1 MRAEA
6 GRDRPGPYVSTLI
19 LKETVRVDVFRGHRG
34 FYAPDPDETPVVED
48 LIVNNGRIYL
58 ARRIAGG
65 DTQTAP
71 GSAMAYMAVGTATA
85 AAALTDT
92 TLPGEIKRKGLA
104 VNSALVNNVY
114 TAVSTYGGAAESI
127 QSIAITE
134 AGVFNHA
141 NSGQGTMMQRVTFA
155 AVTLADSDL
164 LRITLETNVGSNV
177 I

>member
-1 MRAEA
+1 MRDE
-6 GRDRPGPYVSTLI
+6 RPGPYTSTLLI
-19 LKETVRVDVFRGHRG
+19 KETVRVDIFRGHRG
-34 FYAPDPDETPVVED
+34 VYAAEPDETPMVED
-48 LIVNNGRIYL
+48 LIVNNGRIFI

-71 GSAMAYMAVGTATA
+71 GSAMAYMAVGTATT

-92 TLPGEIKRKGLA
+92 TLPGEIKRKALA
-104 VNSALVNNVY
+104 VNSALTNNIY
-114 TAVSTYGGAAESI
+114 TAVATYGGAAESI

-164 LRITLETNVGSNV
+164 FRITLETNVGSNT